1 MKFPFLGIRIDDISK
16 EELLK
21 QYSLDIDQNKKTLT
35 VTSNLDTLRLCYKDK
50 EVREAY
56 NLGTYSTI
64 DGVPLLW
71 IAKWLKLKNLKTK
84 ISGSDLGI
92 DVLKLLNEKKG
103 KLFLFGGK
111 EGVAIK
117 AKEKINEQYPNINV
131 VGTSTPEFGYEKN
144 EELCKQ
150 YIEEINASKPDVVF
164 LCTGCPKTEKF
175 FAKHYDLF
183 TNAAY
188 FTIGATIDFIAGSV
202 KRAPKW
208 MSKIGL
214 EWLYRLTKDFRRLF
228 KRYWLDG
235 WFLIKIW
242 FVTHFNKKKVDRLN
256 DELSS

>member
-1 MKFPFLGIRIDDISK
+1 MKKCILGVKIDVIGK
-16 EELLK
+16 EELLRCYDK
-21 QYSLDIDQNKKTLT
+21 DIDQHNKTLT

-50 EVREAY
+50 EVRDAY
-56 NLGTYSTI
+56 NSGTYSTI
-64 DGVPLLW
+64 DGVPLFW
-71 IAKWLKLKNLKTK
+71 IAKWCKIKDFKEK

-92 DVLKLLNEKKG
+92 DVLKLLNKKKG
-103 KLFLFGGK
+103 NLFLFGGK
-111 EGVAIK
+111 EGVAQK

-144 EELCKQ
+144 EELCKK

-175 FAKHYDLF
+175 FYKHYDLF
-183 TNAAY
+183 ADAAY

-242 FVTHFNKKKVDRLN
+242 FVAHFNKKRIKQLN
-256 DELSS
+256 DSTML